1 MEETTHRRRV
11 LFLIGLFS
19 VLFLILVGP
28 SIITMFTMLPGQKEV
43 IYASPGESIS
53 ISNNEWYG
61 KTFII
66 DDENKEY
73 SVGVKGVLFSHRKNE
88 DNIILEFGYAHMSL
102 SSFMSLNDTEKIDS
116 FEGYGSGGGWDSS
129 GTEYSSG
136 YFHVDSGYFGV
147 GEYIWAIR
155 FTDLGN
161 SSAVFHTDFEVL
173 LQTR

>member
-53 ISNNEWYG
+53 INNNGWYG
-61 KTFII
+61 KMFMI
-66 DDENKEY
+66 DDENREY
-73 SVGVKGVLFSHRKNE
+73 SVGVEGVLFSHSKNE
-88 DNIILEFGYAHMSL
+88 DNIRLDFGYAHMSL
-102 SSFMSLNDTEKIDS
+102 SSFMSLNDTEKRDS
-116 FEGYGSGGGWDSS
+116 FDGYGSGMGWGPT
-129 GTEYSSG
+129 GTEYS
-136 YFHVDSGYFGV
+136 SGYFGV